1 MGIETGGPSPE
12 EMMNFKIPES
22 QPEVQQ
28 EKQQEIKPESLQEAS
43 KESAEGQAPFVAEL
57 DSRNPDKYEI
67 GQDFDNGEYKGK
79 VVGIDKESGKI
90 RVEIEN
96 KAEDKKEEEIPL
108 MEVGSSDTSKHHI
121 GETLKVDGEDVV
133 VKSINHMRGLLYVE
147 KAGKKEEG
155 PKM

>member
-22 QPEVQQ
+22 QPEAPQ
-28 EKQQEIKPESLQEAS
+28 EKQQEAKQEAP
-43 KESAEGQAPFVAEL
+43 KESAPEGQVPFVAEL

-90 RVEIEN
+90 KVEV
-96 KAEDKKEEEIPL
+96 KAKDKKEEEIPL

-121 GETLKVDGEDVV
+121 GEALKVDGEDVV

-147 KAGKKEEG
+147 KIGKKEEE

>member
-12 EMMNFKIPES
+12 EMMNFRVPES
-22 QPEVQQ
+22 QPEVPQ
-28 EKQQEIKPESLQEAS
+28 EKQQETP
-43 KESAEGQAPFVAEL
+43 KESAPEGQAPFVAEL

-90 RVEIEN
+90 RVEV

-155 PKM
+155 PRM

>member
-1 MGIETGGPSPE
+1 M
-12 EMMNFKIPES
+12 
-22 QPEVQQ
+22 
-28 EKQQEIKPESLQEAS
+28 
-43 KESAEGQAPFVAEL
+43 
-57 DSRNPDKYEI
+57 
-67 GQDFDNGEYKGK
+67 
-79 VVGIDKESGKI
+79 VGIDKESGKI
-90 RVEIEN
+90 RVEIKE
-96 KAEDKKEEEIPL
+96 EDKKEEEIPL

>member
-12 EMMNFKIPES
+12 EMMNFRVPES
-22 QPEVQQ
+22 QPEVPQ
-28 EKQQEIKPESLQEAS
+28 EKQQETP
-43 KESAEGQAPFVAEL
+43 KESAPEGQAPFVAEL

-96 KAEDKKEEEIPL
+96 KAEDKKEEEKPL
-108 MEVGSSDTSKHHI
+108 AELFSRDTSKYKT
-121 GETLKVDGEDVV
+121 GEQFDNGTVRGTIEVIDHMNSRIFVRQEGKEKEGEP
-133 VKSINHMRGLLYVE
+133 
-147 KAGKKEEG
+147 KA
-155 PKM
+155 

>member
-12 EMMNFKIPES
+12 EMMNFRVPES
-22 QPEVQQ
+22 QPEVPQ
-28 EKQQEIKPESLQEAS
+28 EKQQETP
-43 KESAEGQAPFVAEL
+43 KESAPEGQAPFVAEL

-90 RVEIEN
+90 RIEIEN

-147 KAGKKEEG
+147 KAGKEEGG